1 MSLPST
7 ERSTIERS
15 TLERP
20 TVDAGGQREPI
31 AQSWHRVQRSGL
43 AADATLGQAPT
54 TAVDATS
61 PLMLAAAPVLE
72 QLEHRL
78 GDTRYSLL
86 LADRDCR
93 IVRRWC
99 DDRRAESLFDDLGA
113 RTGASFREEVVGT
126 NALGTAH
133 ELRAGVRV
141 HAGEHYAHQLQPFSC
156 YGHPIWH
163 PVTRRL
169 EGVLDITGLAADAN
183 PLLAPLIA
191 RAVEDIEQ
199 RLLDVTRTSER
210 ALLAAFQS
218 ASGRRQRVLVA
229 IGENVVLSNRA
240 ALDLLDP
247 RDYAH
252 LRALGDA
259 GRTSMALAGGAVV
272 RVTVSRVE
280 GAGGG
285 TLFTIEPPDPRRT
298 RAPGPLR
305 LVTGLPLLVSGPP
318 GSGRTSRARAA
329 ATRDPV
335 VVLDGG
341 AAADR
346 PLAWGRRLRDLLTGG
361 EGTVVV
367 DGIDTLPERLVTQ
380 VLESLAST
388 TRPDLVLT
396 SGPRDELSG
405 AALTLASACVQQVE
419 LAPLAQ
425 RGSEMQILA
434 AHAVRL
440 ANPAARLRLTPS
452 VIEALAAQTWPGN
465 LHELRA
471 VMADVVAHRSTGD
484 VVLADLPAAYRTTAR
499 AGLSGLQRA
508 ERATIVRVLGECD
521 GNKARAARELG
532 LSRTT
537 LYARMRV
544 LRISTW

>member
-7 ERSTIERS
+7 ER
-15 TLERP
+15 P
-20 TVDAGGQREPI
+20 TVDVGGQRDPI
-31 AQSWHRVQRSGL
+31 AQSWQRVRRSGL
-43 AADATLGQAPT
+43 AVDATLGQAPT
-54 TAVDATS
+54 TDVDATS
-61 PLMLAAAPVLE
+61 PLLLAAAPVLE
-72 QLEHRL
+72 QLEQRL
-78 GDTRYSLL
+78 QDTRYSLL

-99 DDRRAESLFDDLGA
+99 DDRQAESLFDELGA

-141 HAGEHYAHQLQPFSC
+141 HAGEHYVHQLQPFSC
-156 YGHPIWH
+156 YGHPVWH

-183 PLLAPLIA
+183 PLLAALVT
-191 RAVEDIEQ
+191 RAVDDIEQ
-199 RLLDVTRTSER
+199 RLLDGTRTSER
-210 ALLAAFQS
+210 RLLAAFQS
-218 ASGRRQRVLVA
+218 ASGRRQRVLAA

-247 RDYAH
+247 SDYAH
-252 LRALGDA
+252 LRALGAAA
-259 GRTSMALAGGAVV
+259 GSTSLVLASGAVV
-272 RVTVSRVE
+272 TVSVTPVE

-285 TLFTIEPPDPRRT
+285 ALFAIEPPAPRRART
-298 RAPGPLR
+298 PGPLR

-335 VVLDGG
+335 VVLDGAAAALDG
-341 AAADR
+341 AA
-346 PLAWGRRLRDLLTGG
+346 AWGRRLRDLLTSGA
-361 EGTVVV
+361 GTVVV
-367 DGIDTLPERLVTQ
+367 DGIDALPERLVTQ

-396 SGPRDELSG
+396 SGPRDDLRG
-405 AALTLASACVQQVE
+405 AALTLASACVQAIE
-419 LAPLAQ
+419 LAPLSQ
-425 RGSEMQILA
+425 RGSEMQDLA

-452 VIEALAAQTWPGN
+452 VIEALAAQSWPGN

-484 VVLADLPAAYRTTAR
+484 VVLGDLPAAYRTGAR

-508 ERATIVRVLGECD
+508 ERATIVRALGDCD

-544 LRISTW
+544 LRISTY